1 MTVLAS
7 STKQQVP
14 PGPRGNLLWGNLRDV
29 QRDPLQFYRTQHA
42 RYGDIVR
49 FRSVRGFHWYLFAH
63 PDHIEHVLRINAQNY
78 IKGVLI
84 REVKNLVGEGILTSE
99 GDTWLRNRRLA
110 QPAFHRKRLA
120 TLGQVMTGAA
130 ERLNERWQMRVRD
143 GRPFDVMRDMMSVT
157 LDIVAQALFSTDAS
171 SDAHVVGPA
180 LDAALEEMNYRS
192 LHFFTPPLVVPT
204 AHNRR
209 YVRGRGTLDRIVYR
223 IIDERLRTNEDNG
236 DLLSMLVHA
245 RDEDTGERMNRQE
258 LRDEVMTL
266 YLAGHETTA
275 MNLTWTWYLLGQN
288 PHVERNLHDEL
299 DSVLGGST
307 PTVDDLPRL
316 PYTRMVIDE
325 ALRLYPP
332 AWSIAR
338 QAIADDEIGGYQIP
352 KGTPF
357 TMVQFVT
364 HRHPEFW
371 DDPERFDPERWIP
384 ERAALRPKYAYFPF
398 GGGPRLC
405 IGNNFALMEAQLV
418 LATLAQRY
426 RVHVVPRHPVVLEPL
441 ITLRP
446 KYGLQ
451 ATLEAR

>member
-1 MTVLAS
+1 
-7 STKQQVP
+7 
-14 PGPRGNLLWGNLRDV
+14 
-29 QRDPLQFYRTQHA
+29 
-42 RYGDIVR
+42 
-49 FRSVRGFHWYLFAH
+49 
-63 PDHIEHVLRINAQNY
+63 
-78 IKGVLI
+78 
-84 REVKNLVGEGILTSE
+84 
-99 GDTWLRNRRLA
+99 
-110 QPAFHRKRLA
+110 
-120 TLGQVMTGAA
+120 MTGAA
-130 ERLNERWQMRVRD
+130 ERLGEQWHTRVRD
-143 GRPFDVMRDMMSVT
+143 DRPFDVMRDMMSVT

-180 LDAALEEMNYRS
+180 LDTALTEMNYRA
-192 LHFFTPPLVVPT
+192 LHVFVPPLEVPT

-209 YVRGRGTLDRIVYR
+209 YVRARGTLDRIVYR
-223 IIDERLRTNEDNG
+223 IIDERLRIGEDNG

-245 RDEDTGERMNRQE
+245 HDEDTGERMNRQE

-275 MNLTWTWYLLGQN
+275 MNLTWTWYLLAQN
-288 PHVERNLHDEL
+288 PHAERNLHAEL
-299 DSVLGGST
+299 DGVLGGRT

-332 AWSIAR
+332 AWSVAR
-338 QAIADDEIGGYQIP
+338 QAITDDEIGGYLIP
-352 KGTPF
+352 KGTPL
-357 TMVQFVT
+357 TMVQFIT

-371 DDPERFDPERWIP
+371 DDPERFDPERWTGA
-384 ERAALRPKYAYFPF
+384 RAVQRPKYAYFPF

-426 RVHVVPRHPVVLEPL
+426 RVRVVPHHPVVLEPL